1 MESNGK
7 SVTLGAVVQLADRA
21 SLSIDLYEISL
32 TDMVASQSVDS
43 IYTQCFSPDVNPT
56 YDPNTFVNAPFSGGS
71 VLVRG
76 ASSPA
81 AGTGVRVVLQGNGS
95 GAYHVLT
102 GFPVP

>member
-1 MESNGK
+1 VRGRLELLRGGEK
-7 SVTLGAVVQLADRA
+7 QPLVWFLGN
-21 SLSIDLYEISL
+21 
-32 TDMVASQSVDS
+32 ASQVSNWVAAGARGRL
-43 IYTQCFSPDVNPT
+43 V
-56 YDPNTFVNAPFSGGS
+56 VNAPFSGGS

-76 ASSPA
+76 ASSPS